1 MTLELRKFTQG
12 VKGYLTGEV
21 GSWEI
26 WYEMDDGS
34 WDLYEDNVWTFCD
47 KESRYEQFK
56 LAQAAFETIEEL
68 LLRTA

>member
-26 WYEMDDGS
+26 WHQLEDES
-34 WDLYEDNVWTFCD
+34 WDLYEDNVWNFCD
-47 KESRYEQFK
+47 KESRYGQFK
-56 LAQAAFETIEEL
+56 LAQAALEKLEEAQL
-68 LLRTA
+68 KAA

>member
-47 KESRYEQFK
+47 VESRYDQFK
-56 LAQAAFETIEEL
+56 LAKAALEEIENSQVG
-68 LLRTA
+68 AA